1 MIRAANSEMYKNKVK
16 EMNRSGDFES
26 ITCVDVT
33 YHYSLTGRI
42 TGMRGPESFAAAEI
56 KQGVEGRGDNRIL
69 AVTRKLSTGEINLF
83 MLIRPKDGIMIDK
96 QNPLNSYVQLIA
108 ISKPIVG
115 LASLKQVIS

>member
-1 MIRAANSEMYKNKVK
+1 
-16 EMNRSGDFES
+16 
-26 ITCVDVT
+26 
-33 YHYSLTGRI
+33 
-42 TGMRGPESFAAAEI
+42 MRGPESFAAAGI
-56 KQGVEGRGDNRIL
+56 KQGVNRIL

-115 LASLKQVIS
+115 LASLKQVTL